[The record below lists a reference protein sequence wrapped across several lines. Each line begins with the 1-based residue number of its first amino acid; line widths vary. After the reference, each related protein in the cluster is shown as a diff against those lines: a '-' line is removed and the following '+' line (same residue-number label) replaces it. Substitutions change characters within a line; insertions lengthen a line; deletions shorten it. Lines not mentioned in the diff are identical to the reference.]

1 MLVAHHEDVAFNT
14 KKKWIGSLE
23 GTAIGERGSDGSHLR
38 DDVESDLPAEPPA
51 PGEISINP
59 ANYNDK
65 ARKVGVRLLSLEDR
79 RQHLGAGVRNA
90 HTLPLAGRAL
100 QGSDREWLHNADG
113 ILAAWSA
120 VVYSDTEDAFWHE
133 WFILMNEF
141 VNQTTYVTFLLTC
154 CILTTIAN

>member
-1 MLVAHHEDVAFNT
+1 M
-14 KKKWIGSLE
+14 
-23 GTAIGERGSDGSHLR
+23 
-38 DDVESDLPAEPPA
+38 
-51 PGEISINP
+51 
-59 ANYNDK
+59 
-65 ARKVGVRLLSLEDR
+65 RLLSLEDR

-133 WFILMNEF
+133 WSILMNEF
-141 VNQTTYVTFLLTC
+141 VDQQGM
-154 CILTTIAN
+154 